1 MNTRIETRLIGLAL
15 FFGLGIFA
23 VLFAAGFWLTD
34 GAFSYPLDD
43 TYIHLSMGEQIASGR
58 YGINP
63 NEYASADS
71 SILYPVLLAPF
82 SGTGFHVYLPLILN
96 ALALALALVLVA
108 KLVAESGLLAAPQ
121 GKWFAIMAV
130 LLAPIAFNFQGL
142 SLLGME
148 HMLHVDTA
156 LLALLGVLRMQ
167 KTGQLNGLLVAAI
180 LLGPLLRYEALGLSL
195 VLCLAVLWQGHWK
208 AGILLTIGALG
219 PVIGF
224 GLWMKSVGMAF
235 LPYSVMA
242 KATIVETDESVIWT
256 ILGHNF
262 APDGAPVFAT
272 LVIVLSLGFLFI
284 AFSGRPRFAR
294 NHRIVAFVAGSMGL
308 GHAFLGK
315 FGWANR
321 YEIYAV
327 AFLGMAAL
335 LVLAPLM
342 AQKTRAAALA
352 KIAAV
357 GAMIF
362 GFAYYIGFTVVWAI
376 NGPANIYNQQWQMS
390 EILDKFD
397 GGPVLVND
405 IGLVSYQS
413 DTRIVDIFGLASI
426 DALNARRNHARK
438 GWLNQL
444 AIKEGA
450 GMAMMYDP
458 WFKRDLGP
466 GWTPIAYLDLTAPA
480 VFLSPR
486 VTIYATRDDMVAPIR
501 ALLKAQAP
509 QLPRFASFEFV
520 DPSPQSE
527 ESPSND

>member
-1 MNTRIETRLIGLAL
+1 MSSLTENRMIGIAL

-23 VLFAAGFWLTD
+23 ALFAAGFWLTD

-63 NEYASADS
+63 TEYASADS

-82 SGTGFHVYLPLILN
+82 SGTGFHEYLPLILN
-96 ALALALALVLVA
+96 VFALAVALVLVA
-108 KLVAESGLLAAPQ
+108 KSVAESGLLSAPN
-121 GKWFAIMAV
+121 GKWISVVVV
-130 LLAPIAFNFQGL
+130 LLAPIALNFQGL

-156 LLALLGVLRMQ
+156 LMALLGLLRMQ
-167 KTGQLNGLLVAAI
+167 KTGRLNGLLVAAI
-180 LLGPLLRYEALGLSL
+180 LLGPVLRYEALGLSL
-195 VLCLAVLWQGHWK
+195 VLCLAVLWMGHWK

-242 KATIVETDESVIWT
+242 KATIVEIDESVFWT

-262 APDGAPVFAT
+262 APDGAPLFAA
-272 LVIVLSLGFLFI
+272 LVIMVSLGFLFV
-284 AFSGRPRFAR
+284 AFSGRPRFAQNYR
-294 NHRIVAFVAGSMGL
+294 VLAFVAGSMGI

-321 YEIYAV
+321 YEIYAIS
-327 AFLGMAAL
+327 FLGMAAL
-335 LVLAPLM
+335 VMLTPLM
-342 AQKTRAAALA
+342 ATKTRAAALT
-352 KIAAV
+352 KMAAV
-357 GAMIF
+357 GVMLF
-362 GFAYYIGFTVVWAI
+362 GFAHYIGFTAVWAI

-390 EILDKFD
+390 EILDTFE

-413 DTRIVDIFGLASI
+413 DTKIVDIFGLASI
-426 DALNARRNHARK
+426 DALNARRDHARK

-444 AIKEGA
+444 AIKEHA

-458 WFKRDLGP
+458 WFERDLGP

-486 VTIYATRDDMVAPIR
+486 VTIYATRDDMIAPIR
-501 ALLKAQAP
+501 ALLMAQEP
-509 QLPRFASFEFV
+509 KLPRFASFEFI
-520 DPSPQSE
+520 DTAPQLE
-527 ESPSND
+527 ESQ